1 MSADHAVQ
9 TAIRLRL
16 VATSA
21 VTDLVPATSI
31 LDVNQRPA
39 PVPSIIL
46 GEGQSIQSVGIARTT
61 QVVYA
66 TLHIWKKE
74 PGLVGVK
81 DIAGAIRKA
90 IHSSRL
96 TLATPYHC
104 GDCYV
109 SDMRF
114 LRDPDGETAHGV
126 ITVEALVSEVA

>member
-1 MSADHAVQ
+1 MSADHALQ

-21 VTDLVPATSI
+21 VTTLVPVTSI
-31 LDVNQRPA
+31 LDINQRPA
-39 PVPSIIL
+39 PTPSIII
-46 GEGQSIQSVGIARTT
+46 GEGQSVEGDRTDRRD
-61 QVVYA
+61 QRVFL

-81 DIAGAIRKA
+81 DIAGTVRKA
-90 IHSSRL
+90 LHSARL
-96 TLATPYHC
+96 TVTGWNC
-104 GDCYV
+104 GDCRV

-126 ITVEALVSEVA
+126 VTVEALMVENA